1 MASLPNLARTIAV
14 AGVCAAVSSCALP
27 PEQAW
32 RKIKSDGLISYIG
45 YELKTPR
52 AGESKET
59 PKPRITPTV
68 PSTKLTAGEAPVLVL
83 NQTTPGNTAVTTPTK
98 PQNQSLQTLTAHSV
112 PSLPGYVRSP
122 YTNPPRLVDVQGAVP
137 GSTMICPYTRRPF
150 IVPSNAG
157 NGNSQLATNKPAPA
171 KPESAPLNKPS
182 TSASSST
189 ASNNTKPTTPPSTP
203 SGNTKPS
210 APDKPAANT
219 ASNTTPPTTPN
230 LAPKPVQEIPYGE
243 AIIGRPGFVNSPYAA
258 KHQLVDVTGLPV
270 GMEVKCPYTGK
281 LFRVPSQDVATSK
294 PAEKPPLSSPEQP
307 AQKQ

>member
-1 MASLPNLARTIAV
+1 MASLQNLARTIAA

-32 RKIKSDGLISYIG
+32 RKIKTDGLISYIG
-45 YELKTPR
+45 YEWKTPR
-52 AGESKET
+52 GSESTVT
-59 PKPRITPTV
+59 PKPRVTPTA
-68 PSTKLTAGEAPVLVL
+68 PSTKPTTGETPVLVL
-83 NQTTPGNTAVTTPTK
+83 NQTTPGSTAVTTPAK

-157 NGNSQLATNKPAPA
+157 GSSNSQLATNKPAPV
-171 KPESAPLNKPS
+171 KTESAPLNKPS

-189 ASNNTKPTTPPSTP
+189 VSNNTKPTTPPSTP
-203 SGNTKPS
+203 SGNNKPS
-210 APDKPAANT
+210 TPDKPAANT
-219 ASNTTPPTTPN
+219 ASNTTSTTPN
-230 LAPKPVQEIPYGE
+230 LAPKPVQEIPYGD
-243 AIIGRPGFVNSPYAA
+243 AIAGRPGFVNSPYAA